1 MKNPKISG
9 DAEVNIQGRQDVH
22 TNARWKIFTNVSH
35 YENDLIAV
43 LLKISGGGRA
53 SSLKSPQSSVLPAYN
68 GKYEIQKWA
77 ADR

>member
-43 LLKISGGGRA
+43 LLKISGGGE
-53 SSLKSPQSSVLPAYN
+53 SLQPEITSVQRPSC
-68 GKYEIQKWA
+68 IQW
-77 ADR
+77 